1 MDDWLS
7 ESQDEYSRGITNFS
21 YDAVQDTGRRKS
33 PRRTIRS
40 EDGNLKRN
48 DRKIL
53 QATTRDMRRNF
64 VMTRWAIS
72 KHLDFVCDHTF
83 QANTGDEAFD
93 EVLTEFVHMASKK
106 ENFDIS
112 GRYNLNRYA
121 RLAEASRL
129 VDGDVFSVRVRG
141 GYLQAIESDKVRNK
155 EGSTYS
161 YVDPDQPEMFNWV
174 HGVNINKFGKPLKY
188 SIHSRQ
194 ETQYV
199 FEKNVSAAKVIPLG
213 FYDRFD
219 QVRGVSPLAAAIDT
233 LKDLHESYDYAL
245 AKAKVAQLF
254 ALAITRNA
262 DLGFQ
267 SDGGVDANAP
277 SAGPRDISFDK
288 GPQIL
293 DLDEGEDAKYLSNNT
308 PEADTQ
314 AFWQH
319 MSSLVLKALGI
330 PYSFWEEAHT
340 NFFGSR
346 SALILYLRS
355 VEPWREDQ
363 VDFRNEWLSWRL
375 RVGQLKGEI
384 VLPSWFEID
393 KSPWSWTPRGIE
405 YWNPQQEVNADIL
418 AIENKLR
425 SRTEIRKERYGDDW
439 ETVVRTLAREEQVC
453 EELGLISHEPQ
464 QEEEGYNDKDD

>member
-7 ESQDEYSRGITNFS
+7 EAQGAYSGDTNFE
-21 YDAVQDTGRRKS
+21 YDAVKDTGRRRS
-33 PRRTIRS
+33 PRRTIRN
-40 EDGNLKRN
+40 EDGQLKKNAR
-48 DRKIL
+48 RTL
-53 QATTRDMRRNF
+53 QATTRDLRRNF
-64 VMTRWAIS
+64 VMTRWAIA

-93 EVLTEFVHMASKK
+93 KVLSEFVEMASKK

-112 GRYNLNRYA
+112 GRYNLKKYA

-129 VDGDVFSVRVRG
+129 VDGDIMSIRIRG
-141 GYLQAIESDKVRNK
+141 GFLQAIESDKIRTH
-155 EGSTYS
+155 EGDSYS
-161 YVDPDQPEMFNWV
+161 YVNPDNPEMQNWI
-174 HGVNINKFGKPLKY
+174 HGVKVNKYGKPLAY
-188 SIHSRQ
+188 AVHSRQ
-194 ETQYV
+194 ETQYH
-199 FEKNVSAAKVIPLG
+199 FEKNVSSNKVIPLG

-219 QVRGVSPLAAAIDT
+219 QVRGISPLAAAIDT
-233 LKDLHESYDYAL
+233 LQDLHESYDYAL
-245 AKAKVAQLF
+245 AKSKVAQLF
-254 ALAITRNA
+254 SLAITRTA
-262 DLGFQ
+262 DMSF
-267 SDGGVDANAP
+267 SDDGDPASQAMNEGD
-277 SAGPRDISFDK
+277 RDFSFDK

-293 DLDEGEDAKYLSNNT
+293 DLDENEDAKFLSTNT

-319 MSSLVLKALGI
+319 MSSLVLKSLGI
-330 PYSFWEEAHT
+330 PYSFWEENHT

-363 VDFRNEWLSWRL
+363 VEFRNQWLSWRL
-375 RVGQLKGEI
+375 KVGQLKGEI
-384 VLPSWFEID
+384 QLPSWFEVD
-393 KSPWSWTPRGIE
+393 ASPWSWTPRGIE

-439 ETVVRTLAREEQVC
+439 ETVVRTLAREQEVC
-453 EELGLISHEPQ
+453 EELGLISHEPE
-464 QEEEGYNDKDD
+464 QEEDSNEQND

>member
-7 ESQDEYSRGITNFS
+7 ESQEEYSRGITNFS

-40 EDGNLKRN
+40 EDGNLKKN

-64 VMTRWAIS
+64 VMTRWAIA

-93 EVLTEFVHMASKK
+93 KTLDEFVAMASKK
-106 ENFDIS
+106 ENFDVS

-121 RLAEASRL
+121 RLAEAARL
-129 VDGDVFSVRVRG
+129 VDGDMLSIRVRG
-141 GYLQAIESDKVRNK
+141 GYLQAIESDKVRNM

-161 YVDPDQPEMFNWV
+161 YVDPDNPEMFNWV
-174 HGVNINKFGKPLKY
+174 HGVKINKVGKPLMY

-245 AKAKVAQLF
+245 AKSKVAQLF
-254 ALAITRNA
+254 AMAVTRNA

-267 SDGGVDANAP
+267 ADGGVDASDAN
-277 SAGPRDISFDK
+277 AGPRDVSFDK

-293 DLDEGEDAKYLSNNT
+293 DLDEGEDAKFLSTNT

-319 MSSLVLKALGI
+319 MSSLVLKSLGI
-330 PYSFWEEAHT
+330 PYSFWEENHT

-363 VDFRNEWLSWRL
+363 VDFRNQWLSWRL
-375 RVGQLKGEI
+375 KVGQLKGEI
-384 VLPSWFEID
+384 QLPASFDID
-393 KSPWSWTPRGIE
+393 KGPWTWTPRGIE

-439 ETVVRTLAREEQVC
+439 ETVVRTLAREEKVC

-464 QEEEGYNDKDD
+464 QEEDNNDKDY

>member
-1 MDDWLS
+1 MDDWLL
-7 ESQDEYSRGITNFS
+7 ESQDEYSRDITSFS

-48 DRKIL
+48 DRKVL

-64 VMTRWAIS
+64 VMTRWAIA

-83 QANTGDEAFD
+83 QANTGDEDFD
-93 EVLTEFVHMASKK
+93 KVLADFVATASKR
-106 ENFDIS
+106 ENFDVS
-112 GRYNLNRYA
+112 GRYNLTRYA
-121 RLAEASRL
+121 RLAEAARL
-129 VDGDVFSVRVRG
+129 VDGDMLSIRVRG

-155 EGSTYS
+155 GGATYS
-161 YVDPDQPEMFNWV
+161 YVDPDQPEMLNWI
-174 HGVNINKFGKPLKY
+174 HGVKVNKVGKPLMY

-199 FEKNVSAAKVIPLG
+199 FEKNVSADKVIPLG

-233 LKDLHESYDYAL
+233 LRDLHESYDYAL
-245 AKAKVAQLF
+245 AKSKVAQLF
-254 ALAITRNA
+254 AMAVTRNS

-267 SDGGVDANAP
+267 SDGGVDASDS
-277 SAGPRDISFDK
+277 SAGPRDVSFEK

-293 DLDEGEDAKYLSNNT
+293 DLDEGEDAKFLSTNT

-319 MSSLVLKALGI
+319 MSSLVLKSLNI
-330 PYSFWEEAHT
+330 PYSFWEENHT

-363 VDFRNEWLSWRL
+363 VDFRNQWLSWRL
-375 RVGQLKGEI
+375 KVGQLKGEI
-384 VLPSWFEID
+384 QLPSWFEVD
-393 KSPWSWTPRGIE
+393 KGPWSWTPRGIE

-439 ETVVRTLAREEQVC
+439 ETVVRTLAREQKVC
-453 EELGLISHEPQ
+453 EELGLISHDPQ
-464 QEEEGYNDKDD
+464 QEEDYNDEND